1 MTITYCPSCHKQ
13 IQSTFA
19 GCPYCHKPLVK
30 ENFMPHKHPK
40 KSSVFNDLKK
50 YLLISLGIAVALF
63 LLFFIWAINST
74 PSYTPSSTS
83 TAISSESSVE
93 TATNSEPDIES
104 QTTETAIPMS
114 SEHENNRYFLLS
126 HTSKGNIEKVTY
138 VRKGKGSDEYDV
150 DVYGV
155 MEINCRKNKIRKYST
170 ESFEELNSPHFS
182 DWVTPYPEW
191 TDNDIVTFIC
201 S

>member
-1 MTITYCPSCHKQ
+1 MTEIYCPSCHKK

-19 GCPYCHKPLVK
+19 GCPYCHKSLVK

-83 TAISSESSVE
+83 TSISSESNVE
-93 TATNSEPDIES
+93 AATNSEPDIES
-104 QTTETAIPMS
+104 QATEIAIPMS
-114 SEHENNRYFLLS
+114 DEHENNHYFLLS

-138 VRKGKGSDEYDV
+138 LRKGSDEYDV

-155 MEINCRKNKIRKYST
+155 MEINCHKNKIRKSST
-170 ESFEELNSPHFS
+170 ESFEELDSLSFS

-191 TDNDIVTFIC
+191 TDNDIVSFIC

>member
-1 MTITYCPSCHKQ
+1 MTEIYCPSCHKK

-19 GCPYCHKPLVK
+19 GCPYCHKSLVK
-30 ENFMPHKHPK
+30 ENFMQHKHPK

-83 TAISSESSVE
+83 TSISSESNVE
-93 TATNSEPDIES
+93 AATNSEPDIES
-104 QTTETAIPMS
+104 QATEIAIPMS
-114 SEHENNRYFLLS
+114 DEHENNHYFLLS

-138 VRKGKGSDEYDV
+138 LRKGSDEYDV

-155 MEINCRKNKIRKYST
+155 MEINCHKNKIRKSST
-170 ESFEELNSPHFS
+170 ESFEELDSLSFS

-191 TDNDIVTFIC
+191 TDNDIVSFIC